1 MNKRSLSFLCIVLP
15 VAGLTAGPALA
26 AECQNRIANIEK
38 SLSAQEEGAGP
49 ALTGSLQ
56 ASGQADPSSSSAAS
70 PAPNNRIPANR
81 PASAEAAGAQAG
93 ATASTEPAAGTPGQD
108 ATGRLAAT
116 RPPAPESQAAQVQ
129 NSTDQGQAQG
139 AGRMSDADRTRLMT
153 ALNDAKVLDSQGRE
167 ADCLRALPANA
178 SAVPTV
184 K

>member
-1 MNKRSLSFLCIVLP
+1 MSTKSVSFLCILLP
-15 VAGLTAGPALA
+15 VAGLMAGPALA
-26 AECQNRIANIEK
+26 AECQNRIANMEK
-38 SLSAQEEGAGP
+38 ALSAQEEGAGP

-56 ASGQADPSSSSAAS
+56 ASGQADSSASAAAA

-93 ATASTEPAAGTPGQD
+93 ATASTEPTAGTSGQD
-108 ATGRLAAT
+108 TTGRLAAT

-129 NSTDQGQAQG
+129 NSTEQSQSQGT
-139 AGRMSDADRTRLMT
+139 GRMSDADRTRLMT
-153 ALNDAKVLDSQGRE
+153 ALSEAKALDSQGRE

-178 SAVPTV
+178 GALPAV